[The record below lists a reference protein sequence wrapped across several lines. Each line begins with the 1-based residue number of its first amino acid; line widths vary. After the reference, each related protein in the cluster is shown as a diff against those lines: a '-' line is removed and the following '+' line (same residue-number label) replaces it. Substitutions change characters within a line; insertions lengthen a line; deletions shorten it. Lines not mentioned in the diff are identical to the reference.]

1 MQFNNI
7 KNITIPEGNVV
18 KIIDSRNQIIW
29 NKPDEFKYQRL
40 SHIYLDGNS
49 YFDTGLSS
57 KYLIDTYNRFDIQLI
72 ANIQNTS
79 GSNIYFYGSYDTSLD
94 HHGLG
99 LGYSISAAGTTN
111 TLTYYKGERGQGAYV
126 PNSNGTATEI
136 LNKDITYCMYYNHQT
151 GGSGGFK
158 CTARPSEMSVPA
170 TTGSANVETTM
181 YIGTCNGRTGIKNF
195 IGNFMRFSIFSYIQP
210 MTIPLNESKLLID
223 IVPVIRLEDSVCGFY
238 NVQAK
243 TFLPNIGSGTAT
255 AGDLVE
261 GVFY

>member
-57 KYLIDTYNRFDIQLI
+57 KYLIDTYTRFDIQFI
-72 ANIQNTS
+72 ANMQNTS
-79 GSNIYFYGSYDTSLD
+79 GSNIHFYGSYDASSGN
-94 HHGLG
+94 HGLG
-99 LGYSISAAGTTN
+99 MGYTITSTNN
-111 TLTYYKGERGQGAYV
+111 TLIYYKGDKNSGAYV
-126 PNSNGTATEI
+126 PNSNGTASEI
-136 LNKDITYCMYYNHQT
+136 LNKDITYCMYYSGT
-151 GGSGGFK
+151 AGGAGGFK

-170 TTGSANVETTM
+170 STVPENVETTM
-181 YIGTCNGRTGIKNF
+181 YIGSCNGHSGAKKF

-238 NVQAK
+238 NIQAK
-243 TFLPNIGSGTAT
+243 TFLPNIGSGTVT